1 MFDVERSRTF
11 LRAVGPREMLF
22 LAQQEVVLLEIGH
35 DARFPHSV
43 NLYAFAMSNS
53 SSGSSSQ
60 GCI

>member
-1 MFDVERSRTF
+1 
-11 LRAVGPREMLF
+11 MLF

-53 SSGSSSQ
+53 IAVAVAVIIIIIIIAMTMFMVLSS
-60 GCI
+60 